1 MGILKKKCWD
11 RKNRLYSKEKEN
23 ARCRDDR
30 ASEECEETHRKNA
43 GKSKPSSVQHQP
55 GGSRWA
61 EAKQKPHPTGWT
73 GGLSEEILA
82 VLPMGQAHDAP
93 GHKFQLPVGLRQQL
107 FK

>member
-1 MGILKKKCWD
+1 MQDAGM
-11 RKNRLYSKEKEN
+11 
-23 ARCRDDR
+23 
-30 ASEECEETHRKNA
+30 TGHRKSA
-43 GKSKPSSVQHQP
+43 KKHTGKTQEKAKQKDSKPSSVQHQL
-55 GGSRWA
+55 GGSWWA